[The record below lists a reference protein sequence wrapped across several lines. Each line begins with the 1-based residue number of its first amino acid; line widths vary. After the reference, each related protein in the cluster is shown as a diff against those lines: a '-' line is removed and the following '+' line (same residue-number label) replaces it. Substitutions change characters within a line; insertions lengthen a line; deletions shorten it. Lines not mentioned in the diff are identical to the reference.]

1 MRGNRGFRVA
11 PLSPPL
17 ALCFPDSYRISIGA
31 SPREKVL
38 EDTIQKIAIWA
49 IPVLIAVVF
58 HEVAHG
64 WVANRLGDPTAKNL
78 GRLTLNPIAHIDL
91 FGTILVPAML
101 ILAHSPFVFGYAKPV
116 PVNFYNLRNP
126 KRDMVWVALAGPVMN
141 LFLALGF
148 VIIWRLVLPQS
159 RAGLAGSSSFLTLLV
174 LMAQSGLLINI
185 SLAVFNLFPL
195 PPLDGGRVL
204 VGLLPEP
211 WSSKVA
217 GIERFGMLALIGL
230 LYTGVADRLIDAPT
244 EFLLKLYL
252 GIF

>member
-1 MRGNRGFRVA
+1 M
-11 PLSPPL
+11 
-17 ALCFPDSYRISIGA
+17 CFLDPYRISIGA
-31 SPREKVL
+31 APREKVL

-49 IPVLIAVVF
+49 IPVLVAVVF

-101 ILAHSPFVFGYAKPV
+101 IFANSPFVFGYAKPV

-141 LFLALGF
+141 LLLALGF
-148 VIIWRLVLPQS
+148 AIIFRLLLPHARTMS
-159 RAGLAGSSSFLTLLV
+159 AGSTFLTPLM
-174 LMAQSGLLINI
+174 LMAQGGLLINI
-185 SLAVFNLFPL
+185 ALAVFNLFPL

-217 GIERFGMLALIGL
+217 GIERFGMLLLIGL
-230 LYTGVADRLIDAPT
+230 LYTRVIDRIIDAPT

-252 GIF
+252 GVF